1 MSDALERIGFSVD
14 WSNPLAGALDSVIRE
29 AVKELGLDEKL
40 ETVSGDNELLLKV
53 AGHWRTAARDMRG
66 VVDDLVAE
74 RRTLQTAWAG
84 DASTAFG
91 EMMADFEKAMIG
103 EADDMD
109 TVAELLEAAAEACA
123 MAEEAMIELIV
134 EIVETLLVAAA
145 TAAIVA
151 LLTAGV
157 GAAVGPLIAAAGTAH
172 RVLKAVR
179 ITAKLADKLADLARR
194 MQALRKLAK
203 LRRVARRTWQTRK
216 DGTILNPSDFAKLK
230 RGIKQGVKAAVGAQ
244 LVDAAIGA
252 APTAGSVAEHYG
264 VDTQPVRDA
273 MGTAGDFAN
282 RVTDGAER
290 QINET
295 TGLDQV
301 RVGDGQWD
309 LTTQEPRPIPE
320 APATTEESR
329 QYANRPDSQRF
340 DGRLVD
346 SAPNAARSVREAF
359 G

>member
-1 MSDALERIGFSVD
+1 MSEALERIGFTVD

-29 AVKELGLDEKL
+29 AIKELGLDEKL
-40 ETVSGDNELLLKV
+40 EIVSGDNELLLEV

-74 RRTLQTAWAG
+74 RRILHTAWGG

-91 EMMADFEKAMIG
+91 EVMTEFEKSMIG

-123 MAEEAMIELIV
+123 MAEEAMVELIV

-203 LRRVARRTWQTRK
+203 LRRVARQTWRTRK
-216 DGTILNPSDFAKLK
+216 DGSLLNPNGFTKL
-230 RGIKQGVKAAVGAQ
+230 KQGVKQVVKPVVGAQ

-273 MGTAGDFAN
+273 MGTAGEFAN
-282 RVTDGAER
+282 RATDGAER
-290 QINET
+290 QIHET
-295 TGLDQV
+295 TGLDHV
-301 RVGDGQWD
+301 RVGDANWD
-309 LTTQEPRPIPE
+309 LTSQQPRPAPE
-320 APATTEESR
+320 APAPTEEATD
-329 QYANRPDSQRF
+329 YENRPDSQRF
-340 DGRLVD
+340 NDRLAE
-346 SAPNAARSVREAF
+346 SAPNATRSVQEAF